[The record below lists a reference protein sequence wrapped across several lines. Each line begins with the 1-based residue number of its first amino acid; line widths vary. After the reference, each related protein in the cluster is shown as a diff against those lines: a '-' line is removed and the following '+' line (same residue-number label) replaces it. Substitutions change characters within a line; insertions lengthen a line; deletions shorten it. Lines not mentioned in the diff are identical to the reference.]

1 MSAWFDSVT
10 ARLHNGNR
18 AEVLLFCFAHA
29 GGGAAFYRPWPAVLG
44 PDIEVCPVVLPGRE
58 ARRRE
63 LPYTRMAQLV
73 EPLFDALLSRADRP
87 FVLFGHSMGAAVAY
101 EMARR
106 FSVVPAGGPCCLV
119 VSGRQ
124 PPHRPARHP
133 PIHRLPQDEFVARVS
148 ALDGTPAEVLR
159 DKELLAAFLP
169 SLRADFELNETY
181 VPAPHPRLAIP
192 VWAFV
197 GDEDPLVEP
206 PDMLAWGEVTTG
218 PFDTRVFSG
227 GHFYAQG
234 ARPEVLVAV
243 REAVAAAR

>member
-1 MSAWFDSVT
+1 MSVWFDSVT
-10 ARLHNGNR
+10 ARLHNGHR

-29 GGGAAFYRPWPAVLG
+29 GGGAAFYRPWQTVLG

-63 LPYTRMAQLV
+63 LPYTRMGELV

-87 FVLFGHSMGAAVAY
+87 FALFGHSMGAAVAY
-101 EMARR
+101 EMACR
-106 FSVVPAGGPCCLV
+106 FSVVSVGGPRCLI

-133 PIHRLPQDEFVARVS
+133 PIHRLPQDEFVARV
-148 ALDGTPAEVLR
+148 ARLDGTPAEVLR

-169 SLRADFELNETY
+169 GLRADFELNETY
-181 VPAPHPRLAIP
+181 APAPHPRLVIP
-192 VWAFV
+192 VFAFV
-197 GDEDPLVEP
+197 GDTDPLVEP

-227 GHFYAQG
+227 GHFYVQG

-243 REAVAAAR
+243 REAVSR